1 MPASKRRN
9 RSTGQGVVQTRADS
23 VRVATL
29 TRISTDEVNQPYS
42 LEAQAIGLDSFV
54 ASQPGHTIT
63 HRFVDQASGATLDRP
78 GLQGTLAAARS
89 GDFDVLLGYRIDR
102 LTRSIVGLMSIVEEL
117 GAAGVA
123 LRSATE
129 LG

>member
-78 GLQGTLAAARS
+78 GLQGGARRCEIRRLRRPPRLPHRS
-89 GDFDVLLGYRIDR
+89 AHSIHRRSHVDR
-102 LTRSIVGLMSIVEEL
+102 RGA